1 MVMLEKYH
9 TLKTSVGTC
18 SEKMASF
25 HWNKT
30 LHKEKENCFSSKA
43 YAGWQFITYFSCLA
57 SQSCC
62 MDGTFH
68 CTNSTRQLDKWWAR
82 PKGSNPRLTSTWPI
96 QKLLSPPERPRLNW
110 LVSSVFQR
118 HWWLQERIKQYLI
131 FIILFSKL
139 ITKDDEWA

>member
-1 MVMLEKYH
+1 MKNTIHWKLLSALIVRKWLHFIEIKHCKKRKKIVSALSHMLNIH
-9 TLKTSVGTC
+9 
-18 SEKMASF
+18 
-25 HWNKT
+25 HW
-30 LHKEKENCFSSKA
+30 
-43 YAGWQFITYFSCLA
+43 YVTYFSCLA